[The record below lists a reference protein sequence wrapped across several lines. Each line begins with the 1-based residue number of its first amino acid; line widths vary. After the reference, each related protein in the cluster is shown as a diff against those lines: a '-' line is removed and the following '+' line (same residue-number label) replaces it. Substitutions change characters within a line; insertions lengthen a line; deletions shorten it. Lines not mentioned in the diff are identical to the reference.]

1 MKALRIASIA
11 LHLLLVLAQA
21 ATNDVLVLRSGL
33 EWHGHIVQETRDG
46 YLFSHHEGGE
56 ARMKRIPRNAVQWA
70 LYADPA
76 TAARNLDIANLRRN
90 LMPGSAETVSARLLP
105 TDDFIATLHEN
116 VRHTR
121 SNILLTAYLL
131 VDTPSPDI
139 ARFWNTLI
147 EKRREDVE
155 VRLLAEYGPG
165 TSSFI
170 KQSTIQMARRLAG
183 EGIEVRLHT
192 GRKVLHKKIV
202 VLDGERVILGSS
214 NLTDAGTRRSN
225 EMNVSISCRG
235 IAADA
240 TRDFEQLWEQA
251 HHLEKIEF

>member
-1 MKALRIASIA
+1 MKALRFASITFF
-11 LHLLLVLAQA
+11 LLLVFAHA
-21 ATNDVLVLRSGL
+21 STNDVLLLRSGL
-33 EWHGHIVQETRDG
+33 EWHGRILQETRSD
-46 YLFSHHEGGE
+46 YLFSRVKGDET
-56 ARMKRIPRNAVQWA
+56 RMKRIPRNAVQWA

-76 TAARNLDIANLRRN
+76 TAARNLDIANLRRT
-90 LMPGSAETVSARLLP
+90 LMPGSTEIVPARLLP

-147 EKRREDVE
+147 GKSREGVE
-155 VRLLAEYGPG
+155 IRLLAEYGAG

-170 KQSTIQMARRLAG
+170 KQSTIQMAQRLAG

-202 VLDGERVILGSS
+202 VLDGERIILGSS

-225 EMNVSISCRG
+225 EMNVLVPCRSL
-235 IAADA
+235 ADAA

-251 HHLEKIEF
+251 TPLEKAEL